1 MHEYLRSIGFAETFD
16 SEYDLD
22 MFLDGFFTTY
32 EHRRMVRDAEGKRTF
47 VELSRTFG
55 PDLGV
60 RVCGELD
67 EHGFH
72 RQYYFPYL
80 AGSGTTCEGELTV
93 NRRLGGDDYSAMCED
108 GRVGVSLIFYLQ
120 NPADY
125 RQENQP
131 GKLKSGRVTTTLCGL
146 AKSGMILLPKKP
158 ETGREQQHR
167 QQEFY
172 RRHDSLVAAA
182 RDGDQEAI
190 ESLTLEDMDTCAML
204 SRRIIHEDVL
214 SIVDS
219 YFMPSG
225 MECDLYQVLGTIL
238 FHTRVTNSMTQQE
251 VYQLTVD
258 CNGMIFDIA
267 VNAADLLGEPAE
279 GRRFKGN
286 IWLQGRLNY
295 ES

>member
-1 MHEYLRSIGFAETFD
+1 MHEYLRSIGFAETFS

-22 MFLDGFFTTY
+22 MFLDEFFSTY
-32 EHRRMVRDAEGKRTF
+32 QQRRAVRNEDGTRTF
-47 VELSRTFG
+47 MELSKTFG
-55 PDLGV
+55 PDIGV

-67 EHGFH
+67 AYGFH

-80 AGSGTTCEGELTV
+80 VGSGTTCDGELSV
-93 NRRLGGDDYSAMCED
+93 DRRLSDGSCAGMCED
-108 GRVGVSLIFYLQ
+108 GRVGVSLIFHLQ

-131 GKLKSGRVTTTLCGL
+131 GRLKSGRITTTLSAL
-146 AKSGMILLPKKP
+146 AKDGMILLPKKAD
-158 ETGREQQHR
+158 TGREQQHR

-182 RDGDQEAI
+182 RDGDQDAI
-190 ESLTLEDMDTCAML
+190 ESLTLEDMDTYAML
-204 SRRIIHEDVL
+204 SRRVIHEDVL

-238 FHTRVTNSMTQQE
+238 FYTRVTNSMTHQE

-258 CNGMIFDIA
+258 CNGLVFDIA
-267 VNAADLLGEPAE
+267 LNEKDLLGEPAE
-279 GRRFKGN
+279 GRRFKGT
-286 IWLQGRLNY
+286 IWLQGRLNF
-295 ES
+295 E